1 VEAVTSRQHP
11 FLRHR
16 RSTSLERLHPVPTA
30 CRALPSSGDYCQ
42 ILSVKELFLLVNR
55 RGRREWRLF
64 PPPTDPKIIEIW
76 LNLRFISSEVRLL
89 VGKNPGVDLIA
100 LLATNR
106 GAPEQRKLA
115 LWVTECG
122 PICIAQ

>member
-1 VEAVTSRQHP
+1 MGRLV
-11 FLRHR
+11 R
-16 RSTSLERLHPVPTA
+16 RS
-30 CRALPSSGDYCQ
+30 Q
-42 ILSVKELFLLVNR
+42 FFLLENR
-55 RGRREWRLF
+55 RGRGEWGLF

-89 VGKNPGVDLIA
+89 VGKNPGVDLIT

-115 LWVTECG
+115 LCCVVAFG
-122 PICIAQ
+122 VLSRRGIKSSNSADINLGVQISALQPDKKA